1 MTARMSFMI
10 ARPRKAKVLGS
21 SLCWRKRPRKRA
33 FARRANVS
41 PSGKPR
47 ARPGPLAS
55 FLLSLSAKSGRLPRR
70 PVETTDLAEMMD
82 EIAEREISVS
92 RRNRNCRASDSGAGA
107 CGRTQGAALWVPAR
121 AQIGRSL
128 SDQRELQPQRE
139 RGRL

>member
-1 MTARMSFMI
+1 MTARMSFMSHAPERQKCWVLRYAGES
-10 ARPRKAKVLGS
+10 ARASAHLPAG
-21 SLCWRKRPRKRA
+21 PM
-33 FARRANVS
+33 FRR
-41 PSGKPR
+41 SGKPR

-70 PVETTDLAEMMD
+70 PVETTDLAEIMD

-107 CGRTQGAALWVPAR
+107 GGRTQGGALGVPRR